1 MKKIKETVV
10 FTFFLIIIFGLLST
24 SLILQNGKFNSNQAK
39 GETVSNK
46 GKMVDYVEINPKF
59 NANIYFLEIPLAI
72 DYKTAK
78 IEKTDGYLVNAD
90 YLKEVDIRIEALTVK
105 SRTIAIN
112 QIPLQTVPLSPTGLD
127 CIISIEDAKI
137 QVTRIAQARNITA
150 ARIDSLLMAH
160 TSKKLI
166 VVLGPSKVNILFLN
180 TDLDKLK

>member
-1 MKKIKETVV
+1 MKKIILIVV
-10 FTFFLIIIFGLLST
+10 FTFLIVIIFGMLST
-24 SLILQNGKFNSNQAK
+24 ILILQSEKFNSKQAK
-39 GETVSNK
+39 EKTVSQK
-46 GKMVDYVEINPKF
+46 GKVVDYVEINPKL
-59 NANIYFLEIPLAI
+59 NQDIYFLEIPQAI

-137 QVTRIAQARNITA
+137 QVTRIAKARNIA
-150 ARIDSLLMAH
+150 ATRIDSLLTEH
-160 TSKKLI
+160 SSKKLI
-166 VVLGPSKVNILFLN
+166 VVLGPQIINVLFIN
-180 TDLDKLK
+180 QELDKLK